1 MNSKKKKAIV
11 LWLVLTVILLIA
23 AFFLLKDI
31 VLKSVYPLKYEKEI
45 VQYAGE
51 YKIDRYMVA
60 SVIWAESGFD
70 ADAVSKKGAMG
81 LMQIMPD
88 TGEWIAQK
96 LKIKYYSLEQLKSPG
111 FNIRS
116 GCWYL
121 RYLNDKFEGDTTKM
135 LASYNAGPG
144 KVQNWLSEKKY
155 SSDGLNLETI
165 PYEETKK
172 YVEKITRAYE
182 VYKSLYKIE

>member
-1 MNSKKKKAIV
+1 MSKKKKII
-11 LWLVLTVILLIA
+11 LWLIITVILLIA

-31 VLKSVYPLKYEKEI
+31 VLMSIYPLKYEKEI
-45 VQYAGE
+45 LQYAGE
-51 YKIDRYMVA
+51 YQIDRHLVA
-60 SVIWAESGFD
+60 AVIWAESSFD

-96 LKIKYYSLEQLKSPG
+96 LKIKDYSLKQLKTPG
-111 FNIRS
+111 FNIRL

-121 RYLNDKFEGDTTKM
+121 RYLNDKFGSDTINM

-144 KVQNWLSEKKY
+144 KVQSWLNDKKY
-155 SSDGLNLETI
+155 SSDGLKLENI
-165 PYEETKK
+165 PYEETKE

-182 VYKSLYKIE
+182 IYKSLYKIE